1 MLSHEQLRAK
11 MLSNRTVKKEY
22 DRLADEFLVVEA
34 LIKARLRAGL
44 SQAEVAKRMGTKP
57 PAISRIESSDTKH
70 SPSVQTLIKYAAAV
84 GCKLEVKLKPARA
97 S

>member
-11 MLSNRTVKKEY
+11 LLSNTAVKKEY
-22 DRLADEFLVVEA
+22 DRLADEFLVVEE

-57 PAISRIESSDTKH
+57 PAVSRIESSDVKH
-70 SPSVQTLIKYAAAV
+70 SPSVHTLKKYAAAV
-84 GCKLEVKLKPARA
+84 GCRLEVKLKPARA
-97 S
+97 N